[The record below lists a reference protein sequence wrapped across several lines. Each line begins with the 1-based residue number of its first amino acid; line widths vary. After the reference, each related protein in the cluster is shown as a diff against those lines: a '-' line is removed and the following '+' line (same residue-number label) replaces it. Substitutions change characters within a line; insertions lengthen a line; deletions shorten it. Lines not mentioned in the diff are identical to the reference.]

1 MSQKKLLVTAA
12 LPYANG
18 HIHIGH
24 LLEYIQTDIWVRFQ
38 KLRGNRCIFICAD
51 DTHGTAIMIRARQE
65 GRSEEELIAEMKD
78 AHEKDFAGFDIAF
91 DHYGSTN
98 SAENYEL
105 CKQIWS
111 SLREANLIREDDVE
125 QLFDPVAGTFLA
137 DRFVKGTCPNCK
149 ASDEYGDN
157 CSKCGAT
164 YSPTDLI
171 NPVSALSGATPVKKT
186 AKHLF
191 VQLEQLHAFLDQWT
205 QSGEHLQPEVANY
218 LKGHFLG
225 KPLRD
230 WDVSRPAPYFGFAI
244 PDSPGNFW
252 YVWFDAP
259 IGYIASTWQW
269 CKQNNESLEDW
280 WKSPSTQIHHFI
292 GKDIAYFHTLFWPGV
307 LQSSGFSLPTFVH
320 IHGFLTVDKEKMSKS
335 KGTMVRARKY
345 LDHLD
350 PSYLRYYYASKLG
363 PRLDDIDLNLTEF
376 AQKIDSDLVGKVV
389 NLASRTAKFVETTG
403 LCEVYPE
410 DGGLFAAAQE
420 AGERI
425 AEAYEQ
431 GDYSRAMRLIMELA
445 DAANGFVE
453 NTAPWTLKKDPQQ
466 HARLQEVCTIVLNLF
481 RQLCVYL
488 APVLPRLA
496 NQCSTL
502 FQSEIH
508 SWSDAYRPLV
518 GMKLSKFEHLMQR
531 VDLKKVEQM
540 IEESKDTQAAASA
553 AAPAP
558 GTNPTAGTN
567 PAPADNVVAAVS
579 VDSAEPLTLEPL
591 APTCTIEDFMKV
603 DLRVARVIKAEE
615 VPEAKKLIKLTVSL
629 GGDVTRTVF
638 AGIKAAYTPAQLE
651 GRLVVIV
658 ANLQPRQMKFG
669 LSEGMVTAAGAGG
682 VEVFL
687 LSADSGAK
695 PGHRVH

>member
-1 MSQKKLLVTAA
+1 
-12 LPYANG
+12 
-18 HIHIGH
+18 
-24 LLEYIQTDIWVRFQ
+24 
-38 KLRGNRCIFICAD
+38 
-51 DTHGTAIMIRARQE
+51 
-65 GRSEEELIAEMKD
+65 
-78 AHEKDFAGFDIAF
+78 
-91 DHYGSTN
+91 
-98 SAENYEL
+98 
-105 CKQIWS
+105 
-111 SLREANLIREDDVE
+111 
-125 QLFDPVAGTFLA
+125 
-137 DRFVKGTCPNCK
+137 
-149 ASDEYGDN
+149 
-157 CSKCGAT
+157 
-164 YSPTDLI
+164 
-171 NPVSALSGATPVKKT
+171 
-186 AKHLF
+186 
-191 VQLEQLHAFLDQWT
+191 
-205 QSGEHLQPEVANY
+205 
-218 LKGHFLG
+218 
-225 KPLRD
+225 
-230 WDVSRPAPYFGFAI
+230 
-244 PDSPGNFW
+244 
-252 YVWFDAP
+252 
-259 IGYIASTWQW
+259 
-269 CKQNNESLEDW
+269 
-280 WKSPSTQIHHFI
+280 
-292 GKDIAYFHTLFWPGV
+292 
-307 LQSSGFSLPTFVH
+307 
-320 IHGFLTVDKEKMSKS
+320 
-335 KGTMVRARKY
+335 
-345 LDHLD
+345 
-350 PSYLRYYYASKLG
+350 
-363 PRLDDIDLNLTEF
+363 
-376 AQKIDSDLVGKVV
+376 
-389 NLASRTAKFVETTG
+389 
-403 LCEVYPE
+403 
-410 DGGLFAAAQE
+410 
-420 AGERI
+420 
-425 AEAYEQ
+425 
-431 GDYSRAMRLIMELA
+431 
-445 DAANGFVE
+445 
-453 NTAPWTLKKDPQQ
+453 
-466 HARLQEVCTIVLNLF
+466 
-481 RQLCVYL
+481 
-488 APVLPRLA
+488 LA